1 MGTRRIRSFLWLI
14 AGLFVTATVFAC
26 LYGLVWSPVTL
37 ATAPSQPRSMSL
49 STTQPSYALTIADF
63 QPLWN
68 LQLRQPLFDPPPAPS
83 PAPPVV
89 KQPILT
95 IKLAGIIN
103 EPGHCFAMFTMPD
116 GQIEMKAVGDRCG
129 DAEVVSIED
138 NVVNVRFNGQT
149 IKLRLQ
155 EG

>member
-1 MGTRRIRSFLWLI
+1 
-14 AGLFVTATVFAC
+14 
-26 LYGLVWSPVTL
+26 
-37 ATAPSQPRSMSL
+37 MSL
-49 STTQPSYALTIADF
+49 GTGPVRPRVATIPTSQPSYLLTIADF

-68 LQLRQPLFDPPPAPS
+68 LKLRQPLFDPPPAPP
-83 PAPPVV
+83 PAPAVV
-89 KQPILT
+89 KQPMLA

-129 DAEVVSIED
+129 DAEVLSIED
-138 NVVNVRFNGQT
+138 NTVNVRFNGQT
-149 IKLRLQ
+149 IKLKLQ